1 MAGSIEAAAEARRK
15 IVRMVVT
22 GQPGDRVNLRLPEA
36 ALTFTLPSGV
46 FETLQEKNRELGIA
60 VHHDR
65 VAVTVGGSDYGRVA
79 AYNALYGILQSLE
92 ATNGAA
98 SIVEEMDYM
107 PEQFTDFP
115 YVAQVVG
122 WAQTGQVL
130 DGPDLA
136 AAQIHLYGLWTAIR
150 DKDSVCPPG
159 LVFSAVTG
167 GL

>member
-1 MAGSIEAAAEARRK
+1 MAGSIEAAAQARRE
-15 IVRMVVT
+15 IVKMVVA
-22 GQPGDRVNLRLPEA
+22 GQSGDQVNLRLPEA
-36 ALTFTLPSGV
+36 ALTFTLPLAV
-46 FETLQEKNRELGIA
+46 FETLQRNNRQLGIA
-60 VHHDR
+60 VNHNQ
-65 VAVTVGGSDYGRVA
+65 VTVEVSGSEKSRLA

-98 SIVEEMDYM
+98 NVVEEMDYV
-107 PEQFTDFP
+107 PAQFADFP

-130 DGPDLA
+130 DGSDLA
-136 AAQIHLYGLWTAIR
+136 AAQIHLYGLWTSIK

-159 LVFSAVTG
+159 LVFSAVAG